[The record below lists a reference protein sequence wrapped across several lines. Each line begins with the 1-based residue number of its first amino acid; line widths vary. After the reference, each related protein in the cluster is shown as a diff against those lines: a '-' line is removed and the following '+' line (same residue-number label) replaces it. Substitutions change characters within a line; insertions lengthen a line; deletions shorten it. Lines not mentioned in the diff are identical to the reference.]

1 MPKGEGDTKMTES
14 QKTTVEQL
22 AQKFNKAANAL
33 IELSIL
39 VWNDAVSQN
48 TKGSNECSDYL
59 VELIE
64 KDPNVKALWQTA
76 CSSDY

>member
-1 MPKGEGDTKMTES
+1 MTES

-48 TKGSNECSDYL
+48 TEGSNECSDYL

>member
-1 MPKGEGDTKMTES
+1 MTKE
-14 QKTTVEQL
+14 QKATVEQL
-22 AQKFNKAANAL
+22 AKQFGSAANKL
-33 IELSIL
+33 IELSIQ
-39 VWNDAVSQN
+39 VWNSAVELN
-48 TKGSNECSDYL
+48 TNDSNECSDYL

>member
-1 MPKGEGDTKMTES
+1 MTEN

-39 VWNDAVSQN
+39 VWNEAVAQN
-48 TKGSNECSDYL
+48 TKGSDECSDYL

-64 KDPNVKALWQTA
+64 KDPDVKALWQTA
-76 CSSDY
+76 CNSDY